1 MAKKS
6 NFEKIVNTVNE
17 ISLIAKKRGIVH
29 LYTQDYFLDGRF
41 VTLNTKKLVNFGSC
55 SYLGLETDK
64 RLKESAIDAV
74 NRFGSQFSSSRSYV
88 SCGSYAELEYL
99 LGEIFNAHIL
109 VSPNTSM
116 GHGATLPVIIG
127 SNDIVI
133 FDQQAHYSMQE
144 VIARLVYHGTD
155 ISILRHSNIDELA
168 KKIEEYKQR
177 YHKIWYVVDGVY
189 SMYGDFAP
197 FDKILPLLKKNRQFN
212 LYVDDAHGMSW
223 QGKNGSGYSL
233 SKIDLNSQIVVAT
246 SLAKGF
252 GSCGGVFIFK
262 DKEIRDKIRFAG
274 GSLLHSGPQ
283 QPATIGASIASA
295 KIHLSNGRYKKLRY

>member
-41 VTLNTKKLVNFGSC
+41 VPLNTKKLVNFGSC

-144 VIARLVYHGTD
+144 VI
-155 ISILRHSNIDELA
+155 
-168 KKIEEYKQR
+168 
-177 YHKIWYVVDGVY
+177 
-189 SMYGDFAP
+189 
-197 FDKILPLLKKNRQFN
+197 
-212 LYVDDAHGMSW
+212 
-223 QGKNGSGYSL
+223 
-233 SKIDLNSQIVVAT
+233 
-246 SLAKGF
+246 
-252 GSCGGVFIFK
+252 
-262 DKEIRDKIRFAG
+262 
-274 GSLLHSGPQ
+274 
-283 QPATIGASIASA
+283 
-295 KIHLSNGRYKKLRY
+295 